1 MNFYTSESL
10 GPRFVIFHYLIKW
23 YIERFGFLAYAVTVV
38 GSVMALFTY
47 SIMLNIQR
55 GEKDRAMMIVLLA
68 VIVVGGLIGLG
79 IDMSNG
85 YYTFIK

>member
-1 MNFYTSESL
+1 M
-10 GPRFVIFHYLIKW
+10 GPRFVIFHYFIKW
-23 YIERFGFLAYAVTVV
+23 YIERFGFLAYVVTVV

-55 GEKDRAMMIVLLA
+55 GEKDRVMMIALLA

-79 IDMSNG
+79 IDMSHG
-85 YYTFIK
+85 YYTVIK